1 MRLTL
6 TSPVFQNGQP
16 IPKAYA
22 QEGQNTSP
30 PLAWTG
36 APDGTKSFVLVVED
50 HDAPVG
56 TVTHWVVYDLPAD
69 ANGLLEGLDK
79 VQVRQAANDMGHDH
93 YDGPKPPKGHGPH
106 RYHFRLAALD
116 TSSLGLSDSPDPS
129 HVKKAARSHVLEE
142 VELIG
147 TYETK

>member
-1 MRLTL
+1 MSLIL
-6 TSPVFQNGQP
+6 TSPAFQNGQP
-16 IPKAYA
+16 IPETYA
-22 QEGQNTSP
+22 QKGQNTSP

-69 ANGLLEGLDK
+69 SNGLLEGLDRD
-79 VQVRQAANDMGHDH
+79 QVHHATNDLGHDH
-93 YDGPKPPKGHGPH
+93 YDGPKPPNGHGPH
-106 RYHFRLAALD
+106 RYHFRLTALD
-116 TSSLGLSDSPDPS
+116 TSSLGLSGSPSSND
-129 HVKKAARSHVLEE
+129 VKKAARSHVLEE

>member
-1 MRLTL
+1 MSLTL
-6 TSPVFQNGQP
+6 NSPTFANGQP

-30 PLAWTG
+30 PLAWSG
-36 APDGTKSFVLVVED
+36 APDGTKSFVLIVED

-56 TVTHWVVYDLPAD
+56 TVTHWVVYDLAAD

-79 VQVRQAANDMGHDH
+79 DQVQHGINDMGHDH
-93 YDGPKPPKGHGPH
+93 YDGPKPPKGDGPH
-106 RYHFRLAALD
+106 RYHFRLTALD
-116 TSSLGLSDSPDPS
+116 TASLGLSESPESND
-129 HVKKAARSHVLEE
+129 VKKAARGHVLEE